1 MKVFDLLHSLSKSEK
16 KAFNAVMNNHSR
28 EQVKKLYLY
37 IRKTPR
43 QQISNERM
51 YEAAYEKSYQKDKDY
66 LLRNELRLLGNEL
79 KEFLIKFEIEKE
91 LKENAS
97 LGNMWYLQAL
107 KARKLDEY
115 YEAEYP
121 KLYAKAEMEL
131 RFLNCLLMS
140 EQYYKHISQS
150 WARHLNFEIIVEQ
163 LGIYKNNIKE
173 FTTLQVRQAD
183 MGHALCTKLS
193 SYILTKK
200 NQIAKFEGLTNKLE
214 ISSNNPYALA
224 LEHIALAH
232 VTQDTEKL
240 KHLLAALENL
250 LICDAR
256 GADIKRWL
264 GACYNELAICALE
277 KNPPDYAQAAVY
289 LEKAFEAAFLDG
301 SNPTVIFANYLRVL
315 GHTGQYEKVKQVFD
329 SYAPHFSKE
338 ANYPLILT
346 AYLEVEASLGDPDI
360 AMGLLPQLQTKEYI
374 GYFTY
379 KTLLITCYMRKGM
392 YQLAMVETNNTMQN
406 MRENQ
411 LLPEME
417 TVYSLLRTLIRL
429 KGTNQPKNGALKK
442 LSEIC
447 HSISEN
453 AMEIVFRRSV
463 MLNWYFEMAKSI
475 VGAADANER
484 G

>member
-1 MKVFDLLHSLSKSEK
+1 MKVFDLLHSLSNSEK
-16 KAFNAVMNNHSR
+16 KAFNAVMNNHPR

-51 YEAAYEKSYQKDKDY
+51 YEAAYQRSYQKEKDY

-79 KEFLIKFEIEKE
+79 KGFLIKFEIEKE

-97 LGNMWYLQAL
+97 FGNMWYLKAL

-121 KLYAKAEMEL
+121 KLYAKAQTEL
-131 RFLNCLLMS
+131 RFLNSLLMS

-150 WARHLNFEIIVEQ
+150 WAKHLNFEVIVEQ
-163 LGIYKNNIKE
+163 LEVYKNNVKE
-173 FTTLQVRQAD
+173 FTTAHVRQVD
-183 MGHALCTKLS
+183 IGHALCTKLAAH
-193 SYILTKK
+193 ILSKK
-200 NQIAKFEGLTNKLE
+200 NQIDKFEGLTNYIE
-214 ISSNNPYALA
+214 ISSRNPYSLA
-224 LEHIALAH
+224 LENLALAH
-232 VTQDTEKL
+232 VTQGIEKL
-240 KHLLAALENL
+240 EHLKAALENL
-250 LICDAR
+250 QTCDAM
-256 GADIKRWL
+256 GIDVKRWL
-264 GACYNELAICALE
+264 GGCYNELAIYTLE
-277 KNPPDYAQAAVY
+277 KNPPDYHQAAVY
-289 LEKAFEAAFLDG
+289 LEKAFEAAFIDG

-315 GHTGQYEKVKQVFD
+315 GHTGQHEKVKQVFD
-329 SYAPHFSKE
+329 TYAPHFSKE

-346 AYLEVEASLGDPDI
+346 AYLEVEATFGDPDI

-379 KTLLITCYMRKGM
+379 KTLLITCYMRKEM
-392 YQLAMVETNNTMQN
+392 HQLAMVETNNTLQN
-406 MRENQ
+406 LRENQ
-411 LLPEME
+411 LQPEME

-429 KGTNQPKNGALKK
+429 KWTKPPKKGGLKK

-447 HSISEN
+447 HSISEH

-475 VGAADANER
+475 VGAADVNER